1 MVTIKEISGNRLE
14 VNGKLVLKNMEGQWV
29 CPGMNLTPSE
39 EKALYDHIR
48 SIELN
53 IERRKN

>member
-29 CPGMNLTPSE
+29 CLGMNLTPNE
-39 EKALYDHIR
+39 EKSLYEYIR
-48 SIELN
+48 RIELDL
-53 IERRKN
+53 ERRKN